1 MSNSH
6 RYKTIIKKTS
16 GLYKEKGSK
25 FISYL
30 FYANSER
37 AFKDEMEIIHQ
48 EHPTARHFCYAYR
61 FGADKKVYRA
71 NDDGEPNNSAG
82 APILG
87 QIQSYDLTNVG
98 IVVVRYFGGT
108 KLGVGGLISAYRE
121 AAKEAIELNDIIEKE
136 DDVRFKLT
144 CDYETMPHMMNATKK
159 GNWNIVEQTF
169 ENDAVIKIEV
179 PLSKI
184 SQFQDTFAPLNIT
197 IEEEK

>member
-6 RYKTIIKKTS
+6 LYKTIIKKTS

-37 AFKDEMEIIHQ
+37 AFKDQMDIIQQ

-61 FGADKKVYRA
+61 FGAEKKVYRA

-121 AAKEAIELNDIIEKE
+121 AAKEAIELNEIIEKE
-136 DDVRFKLT
+136 DDITYQLT
-144 CDYETMPHMMNATKK
+144 CDYETMPHMMNSAKK
-159 GNWNIVEQTF
+159 GNWNIVEQSF
-169 ENDAVIKIEV
+169 ENNAVIKIEV
-179 PLSKI
+179 PMSKI
-184 SQFQDTFAPLNIT
+184 EEFKNTFAPLNIT
-197 IEEEK
+197 IEEA

>member
-37 AFKDEMEIIHQ
+37 AFKDEMAIIHQ

-61 FGADKKVYRA
+61 FGAEKKEYRA

-121 AAKEAIELNDIIEKE
+121 AAKEAIELNEIIEKE
-136 DDVRFKLT
+136 DDITHQLT
-144 CDYETMPHMMNATKK
+144 CDYETMPHMMNSAKK
-159 GNWNIVEQTF
+159 GNWNIVEQSF
-169 ENDAVIKIEV
+169 ENNAVIKIEV
-179 PLSKI
+179 PMSKI
-184 SQFQDTFAPLNIT
+184 EEFKNTFAPLNIT
-197 IEEEK
+197 IEEA